1 MRTSLLAMAKSIYY
15 SKIAH
20 MRVFRCEH
28 FKYSP
33 VLYCIS
39 TLFGKKVKPQNE
51 WWNVELF
58 LRGRDLDCV
67 VNKHTACLELQKAVD
82 APCNGL

>member
-1 MRTSLLAMAKSIYY
+1 MRASLLAMAKSIYY

-20 MRVFRCEH
+20 MCVFRCEH

-51 WWNVELF
+51 
-58 LRGRDLDCV
+58 
-67 VNKHTACLELQKAVD
+67 
-82 APCNGL
+82 